1 MQIVGFDLFYSG
13 FNITLIETGIALII
27 TIFISLLFI
36 MKINQE
42 ASNILM
48 TILFVLIIF
57 FIDVNCNKYFS
68 KNFGVFKLTVYYTNK
83 NNENIEINKTKII
96 NNIINNKIKNNN
108 ENLQVYKQTFQISYD
123 EYNLLKP
130 YEQEYKN
137 QSENGNVEIIE

>member
-1 MQIVGFDLFYSG
+1 MQIFDFNLFYSG
-13 FNITLIETGIALII
+13 FNILLIETGIALII

-57 FIDVNCNKYFS
+57 FIDVNCNKYFA

-83 NNENIEINKTKII
+83 NNEKIEVTKDKII
-96 NNIINNKIKNNN
+96 NDIVNNKIENNN
-108 ENLQVYKQTFQISYD
+108 ENLQVYKQVFQISYD
-123 EYNLLKP
+123 EYKLLKP
-130 YEQEYKN
+130 HEIEYEN
-137 QSENGNVEIIE
+137 QSEYGNVEIIE

>member
-57 FIDVNCNKYFS
+57 FYRC
-68 KNFGVFKLTVYYTNK
+68 KL
-83 NNENIEINKTKII
+83 
-96 NNIINNKIKNNN
+96 
-108 ENLQVYKQTFQISYD
+108 
-123 EYNLLKP
+123 
-130 YEQEYKN
+130 
-137 QSENGNVEIIE
+137 